1 MDDFNPKLEQR
12 GFRVRGHVH
21 GVWFRWWT
29 RRRASELG
37 LRGTVRNRP
46 DGSVEVH
53 VNGEPDVLDAF
64 AAELEVGPPLAR
76 VEGVD
81 GLPSDEDL
89 PTGFEII

>member
-1 MDDFNPKLEQR
+1 MDDLDSKLEQR

-29 RRRASELG
+29 RRRALELG
-37 LRGTVRNRP
+37 LRGTVRNSP

-53 VNGEPDVLDAF
+53 ASGDREALDVF